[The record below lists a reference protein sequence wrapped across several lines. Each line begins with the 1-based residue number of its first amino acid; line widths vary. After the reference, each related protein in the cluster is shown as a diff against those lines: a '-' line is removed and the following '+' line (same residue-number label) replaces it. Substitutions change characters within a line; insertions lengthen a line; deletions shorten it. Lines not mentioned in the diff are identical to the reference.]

1 MVTHEQHVMERVR
14 AHDTGAEEWACPT
27 CGRRLL
33 LHAQPAYATTV
44 LAAGDAEA
52 THCGGAGAPGTAQA
66 SGGETAERAE
76 GGADA
81 DEIPLE
87 LLRPWL
93 KALKAIED
101 EGLEAQ

>member
-1 MVTHEQHVMERVR
+1 MLTQTQHRMERAG
-14 AHDTGAEEWACPT
+14 AHASGAEEWACPT

-33 LHAQPAYATTV
+33 VQAHPTLAMAV
-44 LAAGDAEA
+44 LAPGDARAGHYGGIGGAPAPEPHA
-52 THCGGAGAPGTAQA
+52 GEGHHAAGGAGG
-66 SGGETAERAE
+66 
-76 GGADA
+76 D

-101 EGLEAQ
+101 EGLAL

>member
-1 MVTHEQHVMERVR
+1 MVTHEQHVMERVAAR
-14 AHDTGAEEWACPT
+14 ETGAEEWACPT

-33 LHAQPAYATTV
+33 RHALPAYATTV
-44 LAAGDAEA
+44 LVAGDAAA
-52 THCGGAGAPGTAQA
+52 THCGGSGAPRAAQA
-66 SGGETAERAE
+66 PADDRAG

-81 DEIPLE
+81 DDIPLE

-101 EGLEAQ
+101 EGFEAL